1 MTGDEHGD
9 AGTPIIWATEPAAE
23 WLEAYPAGNGRL
35 GAMVFGRVNKEMIGL
50 NEETLWTKQNPD
62 RRNPDALAHL
72 GEIRRLL
79 LDGKPLEANFVA
91 EYASFGRPHYQATYQ
106 TLATLKLLLLDHHL
120 EWASEYRRS
129 IDLDAGLITVDYRI
143 GDVHHRRE
151 IFVSQPDDVIVVRLE
166 SSSEVER
173 QVAMNLYRK
182 QDGVGTCLDD
192 QTLSL
197 TGRCGSRGTRFESLL
212 RAIPGDGTV
221 SAVGDHLVVR
231 DRGATT
237 IVVAAA
243 TDFRHDDF
251 AATVRTTIHTAADRG
266 YAEVRA
272 DHVREHAEMMGRVRI
287 SLGDRRPSTADGSA
301 TSLPTGARL
310 ERIRA
315 GGDDPGLLALF
326 FQYGRYLL
334 LGSSRP
340 GTLPANLQGI
350 WNEMYIPAWDSKF
363 TININA
369 QMNYWPAEV
378 GGLPEC
384 HEPFFDL
391 LDRVRLDGTETARVH
406 YDCRGFVAHHNTD
419 LWADTAP
426 LDNTL
431 CGLWPLGGA
440 WMALHLWDH
449 FDYSRDLDFLA
460 SRAYPV
466 LKDAAAFLL
475 DFAIERDGQL
485 LIGPTIS
492 PENAYVV
499 DGVRVALC
507 MNPAMD
513 VQITRALFDRCLDAA
528 ALLGLD
534 DPWLDDVVAARALL
548 PPAKIG
554 SDGRLMEWDEEFV
567 EWEPGHRHLSH
578 LFGAFPDDQLLAD
591 GDPAVIG
598 AITKSLE
605 HRLANSTPNGSW
617 SRSWAAL
624 VWARLGDGDRALD
637 SLQGM
642 LAACTSLSL
651 LTTHPPG
658 GTNPNITFQIDGN
671 LGTPAAV
678 AEMLVQSHGGT
689 IRLLPALPTSW
700 GTGEVSG
707 LRLRGGFVLD
717 MGWSDH
723 RIAAATITATVEGK
737 LRLISLHRVTGRSP
751 QDVEFELEPGVPTEI
766 AVRAGER
773 VELSPGTPDSDDD
786 KTHGRKS

>member
-1 MTGDEHGD
+1 MTSE
-9 AGTPIIWATEPAAE
+9 IWTTEPASE
-23 WLEAYPAGNGRL
+23 WLAAYPAGNGRL
-35 GAMVFGRVNKEMIGL
+35 GAMVFGRINKEMIGL

-62 RRNPDALAHL
+62 RRNPDSLAHL
-72 GEIRRLL
+72 AEIRQLL

-91 EYASFGRPHYQATYQ
+91 EYASFGRPHYQSTYQ
-106 TLATLKLLLLDHHL
+106 TLATLKLLLLGHQT
-120 EWASEYRRS
+120 EWATDYRRS
-129 IDLDAGLITVDYRI
+129 IDLESGVITVDYRI
-143 GDVHHRRE
+143 GDVRHRRE
-151 IFVSQPDDVIVVRLE
+151 VFVSQPDDVVVVRLE
-166 SSSEVER
+166 SSAPGLR

-182 QDGVGTCLDD
+182 QDGVGRYLDE

-197 TGRCGSRGTRFESLL
+197 VGRCGSRGTRFESLL
-212 RAIPGDGTV
+212 RVVPGDGTV
-221 SAVGDHLVVR
+221 EAVGDHLVVR

-243 TDFRHDDF
+243 TDFRHDDH
-251 AATVRTTIHTAADRG
+251 AAAVRQTIDTAVERG
-266 YAEVRA
+266 FDAVRA
-272 DHVREHAEMMGRVRI
+272 DHVHEHSDKMRRVSI
-287 SLGDRRPSTADGSA
+287 SLGSA
-301 TSLPTGARL
+301 AAEETSLLPTDARL
-310 ERIRA
+310 QRIRA
-315 GGDDPGLLALF
+315 GGDDPDLLAQF
-326 FQYGRYLL
+326 FQFGRYLL

-350 WNEMYIPAWDSKF
+350 WNEMYIPGWDSKF

-369 QMNYWPAEV
+369 QMNYWPVEIGA
-378 GGLPEC
+378 LSEC

-391 LDRVRLDGTETARVH
+391 LDRVRVDGADTARIH

-449 FDYSRDLDFLA
+449 YDYTRDTEFLR

-466 LKDAAAFLL
+466 MKVAATFLL
-475 DFAIERDGQL
+475 DFAFEHDGQL
-485 LIGPTIS
+485 TIGPTIS
-492 PENAYVV
+492 PENAYLH

-507 MNPAMD
+507 LNPAMD
-513 VQITRALFDRCLDAA
+513 VQITRALFDRCVDAA
-528 ALLGLD
+528 AVLGLD
-534 DPWLDDVVAARALL
+534 DPWLAEVTAARAKL
-548 PPAKIG
+548 PPPAIG
-554 SDGRLMEWDEEFV
+554 SDGRLLEWSDEVV

-578 LFGAFPDDQLLAD
+578 LFGAFPDDQLIVD
-591 GDPAVIG
+591 DDPALIA

-624 VWARLGDGDRALD
+624 VWARLGDGDRALE

-642 LAACTSLSL
+642 LAACTTVSL

-678 AEMLVQSHGGT
+678 AEMIVQSHGGVV
-689 IRLLPALPTSW
+689 RLLPALPPTW
-700 GTGEVSG
+700 ACGAVSG

-717 MGWSDH
+717 LSWTDH
-723 RIAAATITATVEGK
+723 RLTEATLVATVDGPLRVLSPDPLAALTEGAEV
-737 LRLISLHRVTGRSP
+737 VTEA
-751 QDVEFELEPGVPTEI
+751 DVPTTI
-766 AVRAGER
+766 DVRAGQR
-773 VELSPGTPDSDDD
+773 VRLRPLVTVVGNPTSGGST
-786 KTHGRKS
+786 